1 MFAIYCGFT
10 EHYFSYTNISND
22 KGVER
27 QPTHLQSLARAVSL
41 SETTVGPRK
50 TTEVPRRPL
59 VNCDAWEE
67 TQPSVPRKTTE
78 GPRRPLVSCDAW
90 EETQPWVPRK
100 TTEGPR
106 RPLVNCNAW
115 EETQP
120 WVPRKT
126 TGAKETTGEL

>member
-1 MFAIYCGFT
+1 M
-10 EHYFSYTNISND
+10 
-22 KGVER
+22 ER

-41 SETTVGPRK
+41 SESTVGPRK
-50 TTEVPRRPL
+50 TTEGPRRPL

-78 GPRRPLVSCDAW
+78 GLRRPLVNCDAW

-106 RPLVNCNAW
+106 RPLVNRDAW

-120 WVPRKT
+120 
-126 TGAKETTGEL
+126 